1 MADPNG
7 QIKTELT
14 IVSILLVEHRMLR
27 DLMKAMSDWLVAGLS
42 TTAMQERAHVIEVA
56 LDTHAVREEN
66 ELFKPLSSRSVTAR
80 HLVDM
85 MELVHQ
91 EVRDLFEELT
101 TAADP
106 VSRMWTILE
115 MTEAHFVREE
125 QEVFP
130 LAEQLLTP
138 DELALAEAPSA

>member
-1 MADPNG
+1 MPELNG
-7 QIKTELT
+7 HPTTELT
-14 IVSILLVEHRMLR
+14 TVSILLVEHRMLR
-27 DLMKAMSDWLVAGLS
+27 DLMEAMSGWLVAGLS
-42 TTAMQERAHVIEVA
+42 TAAMQERAHVIEVA

-101 TAADP
+101 TAPDP
-106 VSRMWTILE
+106 VSRDRKS
-115 MTEAHFVREE
+115 V
-125 QEVFP
+125 V
-130 LAEQLLTP
+130 
-138 DELALAEAPSA
+138 